1 MGRHTDLAVIGS
13 RRAAVATLTA
23 SVLLVGGGIAIL
35 RAAAGDVRIGPTQP
49 RSPSVTATTP
59 STPPTT
65 LPTTLS
71 TTLSTTPA
79 APTG

>member
-23 SVLLVGGGIAIL
+23 SVLLVAGGIAIL
-35 RAAAGDVRIGPTQP
+35 RAAGDVRIGPTQP

-59 STPPTT
+59 STLPST
-65 LPTTLS
+65 LPTTLP